1 MAVLI
6 CTRSSELKVLSG
18 VLINLGVR
26 EERGLSPR
34 TEGEPVRGQI
44 GAERERE
51 RAKEGIGVERER
63 ERGTPPL
70 PVNAFAAGCN
80 RRTN

>member
-26 EERGLSPR
+26 EERGLSPT
-34 TEGEPVRGQI
+34 TEGELVRGQI
-44 GAERERE
+44 GGGGESE
-51 RAKEGIGVERER
+51 
-63 ERGTPPL
+63 
-70 PVNAFAAGCN
+70 
-80 RRTN
+80 